1 MTADDLAQH
10 LHDKA
15 TRGEPLSAEEQA
27 RLDQWYARQD
37 REEDDMLAKTSTP
50 QEIATVQAQVDA
62 AVAQL
67 VTTTQRIQALTA
79 ENEAARREVADL
91 KRQLA
96 QKRATQ
102 PA

>member
-1 MTADDLAQH
+1 MTADDLAQR
-10 LHDKA
+10 LHDKT

-27 RLDQWYARQD
+27 QLEQWYARQD
-37 REEDDMLAKTSTP
+37 REEDDMLAETSTP
-50 QEIATVQAQVDA
+50 QEITTVQAQVDA